1 MFGDFA
7 VLLAGGDP
15 RRDAGRLVERQFVVV
30 ISDKEFFYVRGV
42 HVFSAFYITD
52 YSKTKVPKRKPQNFN
67 FFYSGESKSEFLLIS
82 HHARTEKDIRHLLA
96 EPVGRR

>member
-1 MFGDFA
+1 MFGVFMFF
-7 VLLAGGDP
+7 LLFI
-15 RRDAGRLVERQFVVV
+15 LQTIQKQKFLNENHK
-30 ISDKEFFYVRGV
+30 IS
-42 HVFSAFYITD
+42 I
-52 YSKTKVPKRKPQNFN
+52 